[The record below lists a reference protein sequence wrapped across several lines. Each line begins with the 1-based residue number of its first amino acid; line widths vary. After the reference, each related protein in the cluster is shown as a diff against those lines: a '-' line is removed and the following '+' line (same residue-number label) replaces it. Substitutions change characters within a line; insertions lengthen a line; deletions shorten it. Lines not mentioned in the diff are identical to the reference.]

1 MAIRKDLI
9 GAVRIENCTDLVD
22 HPYLQ
27 ALDIWEAPIISRH
40 APRRTRIV
48 NCYDVWIGASFR
60 WQGVSSRRCR
70 AIEDADWGPLIEGR
84 CLIVGDFNAYS
95 PIWNPLATAQ
105 VNAAPLEQLID
116 DYSLYINNPI
126 GEATRYKRSPGVS
139 IIDLALSSS
148 TLGPL
153 QAWEIDRD
161 RATTSDYELIILAW
175 EALEQP
181 PLGGTSG
188 EITGWQIEALQAN
201 EEALKQA
208 SAVWASEVASHP
220 SLSD

>member
-1 MAIRKDLI
+1 
-9 GAVRIENCTDLVD
+9 
-22 HPYLQ
+22 
-27 ALDIWEAPIISRH
+27 
-40 APRRTRIV
+40 
-48 NCYDVWIGASFR
+48 
-60 WQGVSSRRCR
+60 
-70 AIEDADWGPLIEGR
+70 
-84 CLIVGDFNAYS
+84 
-95 PIWNPLATAQ
+95 LATAQ
-105 VNAAPLEQLID
+105 VNTAPLEQLID

-126 GEATRYKRSPGVS
+126 REATHYKWSPGVS

-161 RATTSDYELIILAW
+161 RATTSDHKLIILAW

-208 SAVWASEVASHP
+208 SAV
-220 SLSD
+220 